1 MAERLDLLLF
11 GATGVTGLH
20 AIRYLYK
27 FSKEKKLTW
36 GISGRSETKLK
47 AVLENVGL
55 QIGED
60 LSKTPIIL
68 ADIKNQTSLN
78 EMAQKAKVILNCCGP
93 YRLMGFPVVEACI
106 KAGTHHLDVSGEPSF
121 IDSLPAK
128 YDVAAKE
135 KGIYIVSACGVDC
148 LSTDLASTY
157 LQQKFDGVLNSV
169 VAYVEIWT
177 TGKNKGSVCGYGTWQ
192 GLIHGCHKMLSISE
206 LKRKRPPPSHS
217 AFKPAL
223 PRNILPRYSKIT
235 KGWLIPKGQ
244 ARKIMY
250 QTQKYLYEKESQR
263 PFHGEAM
270 MSIPS
275 FFSIFI
281 LLLLSVPLLVFIFM
295 VQFPCIRNL
304 LIKYPH
310 IFSCGYVSKEE
321 HPSEEFKEG
330 NHCRVTFY
338 GEGWKE
344 KLANVDE
351 QYTIPP
357 NKSILAKLQ
366 FQNCYT
372 FSVIGLIG
380 AGIVIL
386 KEKDKLP
393 QSGGVYSP
401 GAAFRKTSLMQM
413 LLDNGTSFEIKSVKD
428 I

>member
-1 MAERLDLLLF
+1 MADKRLDLLLF
-11 GATGVTGLH
+11 GATGTTGLH
-20 AIRYLYK
+20 AIRYLHK
-27 FSKEKKLTW
+27 FAKEQNLTW

-47 AVLENVGL
+47 AVLKNVGL

-68 ADIKNQTSLN
+68 ADMRDQISLN

-93 YRLMGFPVVEACI
+93 YRLMGFQVVEACI

-121 IDSLPAK
+121 IDSLPEK
-128 YDVAAKE
+128 YDAAAKE

-148 LSTDLASTY
+148 LTTDLGSTY
-157 LQQKFDGVLNSV
+157 LQQKFNGVLNSV
-169 VAYVEIWT
+169 VGHVEIWT

-192 GLIHGCHKMLSISE
+192 GLIHGCHKMGSISE
-206 LKRKRPPPSHS
+206 LKRKLFPPTHT
-217 AFKPAL
+217 AFKPV
-223 PRNILPRYSKIT
+223 PSRKIFPRYSQIT
-235 KGWLIPKGQ
+235 KGWLIPKGH
-244 ARKIMY
+244 ARNIMY
-250 QTQKYLYEKESQR
+250 ETQKYLYEKESRR
-263 PFHGEAM
+263 PMHAEVM
-270 MSIPS
+270 MSIP
-275 FFSIFI
+275 SIFI
-281 LLLLSVPLLVFIFM
+281 LLLLSFPLLVLIFM

-321 HPSEEFKEG
+321 QPSDEFKEG
-330 NHCRVTFY
+330 NHYRLTFY

-344 KLANVDE
+344 KLANVEE
-351 QYTIPP
+351 QYTMPP
-357 NKSILAKLQ
+357 NKSILAQLQ

-372 FSVIGLIG
+372 FTVIGLIG

-401 GAAFRKTSLMQM
+401 GAAFRKTSLIQM
-413 LLDNGTSFEIKSVKD
+413 LLDNGSSFEIKSEKD